1 MAVVAW
7 HRREKH
13 IYEPLS
19 DEPENQGDPEP
30 HLLDG
35 FSHAIDWHGHAQ
47 GEPDRSGP
55 GKDW

>member
-7 HRREKH
+7 HRRKKH

-19 DEPENQGDPEP
+19 DESENKGGLES

-47 GEPDRSGP
+47 GEPDRFDP
-55 GKDW
+55 GKD